1 MAQTKKKAGKK
12 KVLKKKTA
20 AKKPSGSSRKTVK
33 ATAVKKVKKKAP
45 AKKSAPPSKA
55 SKKSAKKVATVKQK
69 PSKPAKTIKKASVS
83 AKTKTVKKASMAT
96 KTSAVTKKKKLVA
109 PPKLDPAVIKIRDTL
124 VSNRGELLK
133 LIRSSQAVERDVGEI
148 TFSNEIDLASSLE
161 GREMLFQL
169 TSRDRNELRLIEDA
183 LFNIEKGTY
192 GICQSCAKRISM
204 KRLQILPLTTLCI
217 ECQESLERA

>member
-1 MAQTKKKAGKK
+1 MAQTKKKADKK
-12 KVLKKKTA
+12 KVVKKKTA
-20 AKKPSGSSRKTVK
+20 AKKSSGSRKTVK
-33 ATAVKKVKKKAP
+33 AATVKKVKKKAP
-45 AKKSAPPSKA
+45 AKKPTSPKKAP
-55 SKKSAKKVATVKQK
+55 KKLAKKMAPVKQK
-69 PSKPAKTIKKASVS
+69 PSKPVKIIKKAS
-83 AKTKTVKKASMAT
+83 APTKTKLKTVKKASVAT
-96 KTSAVTKKKKLVA
+96 KPSIGTKKKLVA

-124 VSNRGELLK
+124 INNRGELLK

-217 ECQESLERA
+217 ECQESLERR